1 MLITH
6 CFFCCK
12 ILGFS
17 FFIRGAN
24 IYKSSVPAK
33 KNCMLFYGTGKIR
46 VSGKY
51 NSRLALGSNRLLQQ
65 AFFLTSSYLLFH
77 CHYFLR
83 QSVFWF
89 P

>member
-6 CFFCCK
+6 CFFTVK
-12 ILGFS
+12 FS
-17 FFIRGAN
+17 D
-24 IYKSSVPAK
+24 SVFSYGVQTYTNHPYQPK
-33 KNCMLFYGTGKIR
+33 KNCVLFYGTGIIR